1 MGAPVGKTSTSF
13 NLIFSLTTGIIKKLL
28 SITINKME
36 KRDKI
41 LMLTKSKLNNI
52 IALLSPALFDMEKS
66 HEEFVMIL
74 NERDK
79 YKKNERRT

>member
-1 MGAPVGKTSTSF
+1 
-13 NLIFSLTTGIIKKLL
+13 
-28 SITINKME
+28 ME

-52 IALLSPALFDMEKS
+52 VALLSPALFDMEKS